1 MTPCGLFFFPDL
13 VETLLLIMLAPGND
27 TVIKRNVA
35 PALFHFSDFEG
46 SRRLFG
52 DIETAAVSFRRE
64 NNVVVVFGA
73 DRLHENRIQLD
84 DSLPANELRL
94 SKVLEPILGAFHGI
108 KQPFPV

>member
-1 MTPCGLFFFPDL
+1 MTPYHLFFVPDL

-27 TVIKRNVA
+27 PVIKRNVA
-35 PALFHFSDFEG
+35 PALLQFADFEG
-46 SRRLFG
+46 GRRLIG
-52 DIETAAVSFRRE
+52 DVETAAVSFQRE
-64 NNVVVVFGA
+64 KNVVVVFCA

-84 DSLPANELRL
+84 DSLPANELCL